1 MDKLNVES
9 GSRFLASTLH
19 EVRTP
24 IQTIISTTEL
34 LQDTVLDKEQTEY
47 VHQIEFSANALLEL
61 ANDVLDFT
69 KIHSENFKLENVPF
83 DIVEL
88 TERAV
93 DLISIEA
100 FNKNLEV
107 ITDIDYSIPNNV
119 MGDPTRIQQIIL
131 NLVKNAV
138 KFTSQGF
145 VMIKLTYEK
154 GYYLFEVI
162 DSGIGVAEEKQK
174 LIFKDFYQVDASTTR
189 KFGGTGLGLAISK
202 NLVGVMNGRIGILS
216 NGKLGSNFWFT
227 LPLEKSLFDEKKIPP
242 FIIPLETKVLIV
254 DNSNLTLK
262 SLESKLRKFGF
273 NNIEKAAGGK
283 NALALMRQAARNG
296 KPFTLAFIDS
306 LMPEM
311 DGWYLAS
318 EIKKDSSI
326 KNAKLYLMVPEGQM
340 GKEAKIKMLNYFNG
354 YLYKP
359 IKQNSLISLLKEMF
373 VQNGG
378 LEEEKVTIPK
388 ISTDDKVAEG
398 LKILVAEDHPVNRKI
413 IETFLKK
420 FGAEV
425 FLAADGEEA
434 VQQIAAHPG
443 IDLIFMDILMPV
455 KTGIDATM
463 ELRKN
468 NYNGII
474 IACTANNDPK
484 VFETYKKLG
493 INDILVKP
501 FKREAIYQ
509 FIEKWKAVLS
519 ISDAKNMITLA
530 YINSQSSDLWDLNDF
545 MDTTGGSVEFAQSL
559 MEEYIEQTEAL
570 LEKIKSEMDGEK
582 KFSKLEL
589 YTHTLKGSSAV
600 VSVNKLSSLGEKMNH
615 AAKQKDLNSL
625 EEFRIEFAIDFTRLK
640 TLVDNWKNNLWTVR

>member
-1 MDKLNVES
+1 M
-9 GSRFLASTLH
+9 
-19 EVRTP
+19 
-24 IQTIISTTEL
+24 
-34 LQDTVLDKEQTEY
+34 
-47 VHQIEFSANALLEL
+47 
-61 ANDVLDFT
+61 
-69 KIHSENFKLENVPF
+69 
-83 DIVEL
+83 
-88 TERAV
+88 
-93 DLISIEA
+93 
-100 FNKNLEV
+100 
-107 ITDIDYSIPNNV
+107 
-119 MGDPTRIQQIIL
+119 
-131 NLVKNAV
+131 
-138 KFTSQGF
+138 
-145 VMIKLTYEK
+145 
-154 GYYLFEVI
+154 
-162 DSGIGVAEEKQK
+162 
-174 LIFKDFYQVDASTTR
+174 
-189 KFGGTGLGLAISK
+189 
-202 NLVGVMNGRIGILS
+202 
-216 NGKLGSNFWFT
+216 
-227 LPLEKSLFDEKKIPP
+227 
-242 FIIPLETKVLIV
+242 
-254 DNSNLTLK
+254 
-262 SLESKLRKFGF
+262 
-273 NNIEKAAGGK
+273 
-283 NALALMRQAARNG
+283 
-296 KPFTLAFIDS
+296 
-306 LMPEM
+306 
-311 DGWYLAS
+311 
-318 EIKKDSSI
+318 
-326 KNAKLYLMVPEGQM
+326 
-340 GKEAKIKMLNYFNG
+340 
-354 YLYKP
+354 
-359 IKQNSLISLLKEMF
+359 
-373 VQNGG
+373 
-378 LEEEKVTIPK
+378 
-388 ISTDDKVAEG
+388 
-398 LKILVAEDHPVNRKI
+398 KILVAEDHPVNRKI

-600 VSVNKLSSLGEKMNH
+600 VSVNKLSSLGEKMNY

-625 EEFRIEFAIDFTRLK
+625 EEFRIEFAIDFTRLN

>member
-1 MDKLNVES
+1 M
-9 GSRFLASTLH
+9 
-19 EVRTP
+19 
-24 IQTIISTTEL
+24 
-34 LQDTVLDKEQTEY
+34 
-47 VHQIEFSANALLEL
+47 
-61 ANDVLDFT
+61 
-69 KIHSENFKLENVPF
+69 
-83 DIVEL
+83 
-88 TERAV
+88 
-93 DLISIEA
+93 
-100 FNKNLEV
+100 
-107 ITDIDYSIPNNV
+107 
-119 MGDPTRIQQIIL
+119 
-131 NLVKNAV
+131 
-138 KFTSQGF
+138 
-145 VMIKLTYEK
+145 
-154 GYYLFEVI
+154 
-162 DSGIGVAEEKQK
+162 
-174 LIFKDFYQVDASTTR
+174 
-189 KFGGTGLGLAISK
+189 
-202 NLVGVMNGRIGILS
+202 
-216 NGKLGSNFWFT
+216 
-227 LPLEKSLFDEKKIPP
+227 
-242 FIIPLETKVLIV
+242 V